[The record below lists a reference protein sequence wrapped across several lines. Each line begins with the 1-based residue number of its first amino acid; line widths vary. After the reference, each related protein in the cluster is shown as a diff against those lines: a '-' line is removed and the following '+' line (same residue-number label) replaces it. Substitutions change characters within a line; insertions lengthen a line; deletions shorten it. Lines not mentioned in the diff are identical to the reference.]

1 MDADI
6 GRGPNATQ
14 ELNRL
19 VKYDGKCIVDI
30 YSFTKLSISGEVACR
45 MDLLDDIN

>member
-19 VKYDGKCIVDI
+19 VKDDGKCIVNI
-30 YSFTKLSISGEVACR
+30 YSFTKLSVSGEVALGFR
-45 MDLLDDIN
+45 FVG